1 MQIHYHP
8 AGVTNAPDTTS
19 VDLRFTTAWPKK
31 MYFVAAL
38 GNAFQAPQL
47 LPDPDDTTSTP
58 EFTVPKNKPD
68 HQENMRFVV
77 GDTTSLGDVRLYS
90 VNPHMH
96 LVGTHVN
103 GKITRANPGSE
114 PQKECLANGGWNF
127 DWQRTY
133 TYNAPLDQL
142 PSVKTGD
149 TVDINC
155 HWDNTMSNPFVQRM
169 LHDSGLVAPIDI
181 HLGEMTTNE
190 MCLEIFGLAVDAPA
204 QPTSRTQPFTLPALA
219 IH

>member
-1 MQIHYHP
+1 
-8 AGVTNAPDTTS
+8 
-19 VDLRFTTAWPKK
+19 
-31 MYFVAAL
+31 
-38 GNAFQAPQL
+38 
-47 LPDPDDTTSTP
+47 
-58 EFTVPKNKPD
+58 
-68 HQENMRFVV
+68 
-77 GDTTSLGDVRLYS
+77 
-90 VNPHMH
+90 
-96 LVGTHVN
+96 VN

-133 TYNAPLDQL
+133 TYKAPLDQL

-149 TVDINC
+149 TIDINC
-155 HWDNTMSNPFVQRM
+155 HWDNTIENPFVQRM
-169 LHDSGLVAPIDI
+169 LHDSGLGATPIDI

-204 QPTSRTQPFTLPALA
+204 QPTSRTQPFTLPSLA